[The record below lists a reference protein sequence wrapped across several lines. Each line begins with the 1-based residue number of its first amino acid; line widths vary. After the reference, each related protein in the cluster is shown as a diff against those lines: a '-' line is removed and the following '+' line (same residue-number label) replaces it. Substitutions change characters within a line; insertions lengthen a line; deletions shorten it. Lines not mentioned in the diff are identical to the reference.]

1 MRQVLTLIAG
11 SASEELD
18 SDVVAAARAALH
30 DAGARPDEVRW
41 LKPGVACDLPFKGC
55 DATAAEAAVRARLAG
70 APIDLAAQPDGEG
83 RRKRLLVADMEATI
97 ITGEML
103 DELGRLA
110 GVEDRIVPITAR
122 AMRGEI
128 DFAQAVRE
136 RVALLGGLSVEVLDR
151 VKDLIELTP
160 GARTLVQTMRAYGAY
175 TALVSGGFDW
185 FTAPVQVACG
195 FDEHRANRLEIAD
208 GRLTGRVAEP
218 ILDRTAKR
226 AALETLAAERG
237 LPLDATAAVG
247 DGAND
252 IPMLRAAGLGVAFH
266 GKAAVVAAA
275 RYRLD
280 HADLTGLLYLQGYS
294 ESEFR
299 D

>member
-11 SASEELD
+11 LASDPLG
-18 SDVVAAARAALH
+18 SDVIAAARAALRET
-30 DAGARPDEVRW
+30 GARLDEVRW
-41 LKPGVACDLPFKGC
+41 LKPGVACDLPFEGC
-55 DATAAEAAVRARLAG
+55 EAAAAEAAVRARLGG

-83 RRKRLLVADMEATI
+83 RRKRLLVADMESTI

-136 RVALLGGLSVEVLDR
+136 RVALLGGLSVEILDR

-185 FTAPVQVACG
+185 FTAPVQAACG
-195 FDEHRANRLEIAD
+195 FDEHRANRLEIRD

-226 AALETLAAERG
+226 AALEALAAERG

-252 IPMLRAAGLGVAFH
+252 IPMLRAAGLGVAFR